1 MRSNKNI
8 LYIFGSGRKEKILT
22 KNTDSSEFFYG
33 YFHME
38 SKFKYINSIEM
49 LPNDTVLNKKQ
60 NFIYFFDKV
69 LRKLTNLP
77 FYIHLILNK
86 NNFIQIKKADLII
99 ATNDRLAISAL
110 PMIIF

>member
-33 YFHME
+33 IFME

-49 LPNDTVLNKKQ
+49 LPNDTVLNKKKIL
-60 NFIYFFDKV
+60 FIF
-69 LRKLTNLP
+69 LTKFCEN
-77 FYIHLILNK
+77 
-86 NNFIQIKKADLII
+86 
-99 ATNDRLAISAL
+99 
-110 PMIIF
+110 